1 MENCKASSYASLM
14 SFRRSTVKSI
24 LNSNFKSLQ
33 FTMMHFIGATV
44 AQFEGN
50 TLDGINKGIKFSAF
64 SKASITNST
73 FKNFVQNIEEN
84 GATQSE
90 LSSDGSAI
98 CK

>member
-1 MENCKASSYASLM
+1 MNFRGSYV
-14 SFRRSTVKSI
+14 RSI

-33 FTMMHFIGATV
+33 LTMIYFIRTTV

-50 TLDGINKGIKFSAF
+50 TLDGINKGIEFSDL
-64 SKASITNST
+64 SKATITNST